1 MPLVQLLAATA
12 AATVETVRLDSR
24 SVVVLL
30 PFLLSFLLLF
40 VVILVVLVVR
50 RAVGILL
57 TSFLLDAV
65 IAPTAGPSALTRTF
79 DPVARGGREIV
90 RISVAEFI

>member
-1 MPLVQLLAATA
+1 MPLVQLLAAA
-12 AATVETVRLDSR
+12 AAAAVETIRLDSR

-30 PFLLSFLLLF
+30 PFLFSFLLF
-40 VVILVVLVVR
+40 VVVFVLVVR

-65 IAPTAGPSALTRTF
+65 IAPTAGPSALTRTL

>member
-40 VVILVVLVVR
+40 VVLVVLVVR

>member
-1 MPLVQLLAATA
+1 VPLVQLLAAA
-12 AATVETVRLDSR
+12 AAAAVETIRLDSR

-30 PFLLSFLLLF
+30 PFLFSFLLF
-40 VVILVVLVVR
+40 VVVFVLVVR

-65 IAPTAGPSALTRTF
+65 ITPTAGPSALTRTL

>member
-1 MPLVQLLAATA
+1 MPLVQLLAAA
-12 AATVETVRLDSR
+12 AAAAVETVRLDAR

-40 VVILVVLVVR
+40 VVLVVLVVR

-79 DPVARGGREIV
+79 DPVARSGREIV